1 MTLKQIKAFL
11 VLARL
16 LNYAQAAQELC
27 ISQSALSLAIKA
39 LEAELGG
46 KLFKRNTRKVELTQE
61 GLSLLPNARRLLA
74 HWDEMQHDLKERF
87 RLNRGVLSIASMP
100 YMTHSF
106 LPRMVGDFFQQHR
119 NISLSINDI
128 TNETV
133 IEKVKDGIFEIGICF
148 EPQFCGDLNFKP
160 FFEEDFV
167 ALLSKDHVLADRES
181 ITWQQL
187 CAYPFISLQQPSVVR
202 FMLDEFCAQNNIVLD
217 VKVECHQ
224 ITSISQFVACNVG
237 VSVIPRS
244 FAQDIH
250 YDTCLIRELSG
261 QRMSRAVGV
270 IYGKES
276 HLSHVG
282 RAFLTEL
289 GCFAGEASAEKG

>member
-11 VLARL
+11 ILARS

-39 LEAELGG
+39 LEDELGG

-106 LPRMVGDFFQQHR
+106 LPRIVGDFFQQHR

-133 IEKVKDGIFEIGICF
+133 IEKVKDGIFEVGICF

-167 ALLSKDHVLADRES
+167 AVLPKAHPLADAAALS
-181 ITWQQL
+181 WQQL
-187 CAYPFISLQQPSVVR
+187 CAYPFITLQQPSVVR
-202 FMLDEFCAQNNIVLD
+202 FMLDDFCKKNDIVLD

-224 ITSISQFVACNVG
+224 ITSISQFVACDVG

-244 FAQDIH
+244 FAQDLH
-250 YDTCLIRELSG
+250 QDKCLTRELSG
-261 QRMSRAVGV
+261 QRLSRAVGV
-270 IYGKES
+270 IYAKDQQ
-276 HLSHVG
+276 LSNIS
-282 RAFLTEL
+282 RAFLAAI
-289 GCFAGEASAEKG
+289 GCI